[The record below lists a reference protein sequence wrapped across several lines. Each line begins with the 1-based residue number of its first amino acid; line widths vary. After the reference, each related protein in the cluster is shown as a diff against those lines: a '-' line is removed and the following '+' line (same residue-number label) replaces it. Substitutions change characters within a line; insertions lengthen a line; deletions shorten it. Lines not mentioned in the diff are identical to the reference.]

1 MGQSNETDL
10 ARYRKMSRWDLYNE
24 MNRLGKLDKMYK
36 QLPKG
41 YTHLNITHALM
52 IKYLDQ
58 NVVEDDGEETE
69 SEDTSIPIHTPAKNK
84 KRQRWDPRDDELR
97 DRLLNKK
104 KFTFLQKRCK
114 EIAK

>member
-84 KRQRWDPRDDELR
+84 K
-97 DRLLNKK
+97 
-104 KFTFLQKRCK
+104 FTFLQKRCK
-114 EIAK
+114 EIAKEFNKSAIHPRTVHALE